1 MVVRAE
7 TTRISATMDKR
18 PATTIDEYLAVVPEP
33 ARTTL
38 EKMRTAIRVAAPEA
52 TEAISYGMPSF
63 KYRGRGLVAI
73 AAFKKHCSLFPMSG
87 AVISKFKDELEGFHT
102 SKGTLQF
109 PLDKPLSA
117 VLLKKI
123 IKARMVE
130 IKAKYKG

>member
-1 MVVRAE
+1 
-7 TTRISATMDKR
+7 MDKTR
-18 PATTIDEYLAVVPEP
+18 ATSIDEYLALVPEP

-38 EKMRTAIRVAAPEA
+38 EKMRATIQAAAPTA
-52 TEAISYGMPSF
+52 TEAISYGMPTF

-87 AVISKFKDELEGFHT
+87 AVIEKFKDELESSHT

-117 VLLKKI
+117 TLVKKI
-123 IKARMVE
+123 IKARTAE
-130 IKAKYKG
+130 IEAKNKA